1 MCVLRLSCLPACAL
15 TVPLRSLQLRNR
27 REELAAELANLRVA
41 AKPLEA
47 SQSQPS
53 QQSSDELAD
62 ALNSF
67 TI

>member
-1 MCVLRLSCLPACAL
+1 MLARICADG
-15 TVPLRSLQLRNR
+15 SLQLRNR
-27 REELAAELANLRVA
+27 REELAAELANLRAA

-53 QQSSDELAD
+53 QPSSDELAD